1 MNHEP
6 ETDEQWA
13 RREADRMVANMIT
26 SLNAQTAE
34 LAKACGEVD
43 CQCLPISDS
52 ERAYLG
58 NLYEIQNQ
66 QSFARSIFE
75 NGRQTK
81 TESQRLRNKVY
92 RLKWVAAIGYTLS
105 LAISLAYIANKIGLI

>member
-43 CQCLPISDS
+43 CQCLPIGDT
-52 ERAYLG
+52 ERAYL
-58 NLYEIQNQ
+58 NHVYESYASAYYSHDTQAL
-66 QSFARSIFE
+66 AR
-75 NGRQTK
+75 
-81 TESQRLRNKVY
+81 KVY
-92 RLKWVAAIGYTLS
+92 RLKWIAAIGYTLS